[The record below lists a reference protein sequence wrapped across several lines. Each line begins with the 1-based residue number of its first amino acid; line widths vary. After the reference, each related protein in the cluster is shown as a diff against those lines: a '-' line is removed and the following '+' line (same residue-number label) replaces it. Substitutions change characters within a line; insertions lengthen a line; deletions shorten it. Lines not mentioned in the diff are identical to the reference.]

1 MPDQIAISKTLSIR
15 ECGLDEYWLQDQ
27 IFANPNLLDLG
38 ELDIVSREKQ
48 QSSGGKLDLLLGNSD
63 NGIMY
68 EVEVMLGSTDESHII
83 RTIEYWD
90 LERRRWPKRAHTA
103 VLVAETINRRFF
115 NVIQLLSLTI
125 PIVAIQANIIEA
137 DGKRIL
143 HFTKILDVYQE
154 SELEERAPAE
164 PADESYWQEK
174 ASWTLA
180 HAKTLQEIFSR
191 VLGEM
196 KLGLNRN
203 YIRLRH
209 SGEIYFSLAKRSSG
223 KSAFRTWLKG
233 AEIPDAAAALDRA
246 HIPYDVKPY
255 DSEWQTIR
263 LTVDQNS
270 IQENAKPFQE
280 IAKLVERSWQSI
292 KEN

>member
-1 MPDQIAISKTLSIR
+1 
-15 ECGLDEYWLQDQ
+15 
-27 IFANPNLLDLG
+27 
-38 ELDIVSREKQ
+38 
-48 QSSGGKLDLLLGNSD
+48 
-63 NGIMY
+63 MY

-125 PIVAIQANIIEA
+125 PIIAIQANIIEA

-164 PADESYWQEK
+164 PADENYWQEK

-196 KLGLNRN
+196 KVDFNKN

-209 SGEIYFSLAKRSSG
+209 NGEIYFSLAKQSSG
-223 KSAFRTWLKG
+223 KSAFRTWLKS
-233 AEIPDAAAALDRA
+233 AEIPDATSALDNER
-246 HIPYDVKPY
+246 IPYDVKPY

-270 IQENAKPFQE
+270 IQENAKLFQE
-280 IAKLVERSWQSI
+280 IAKLVERSWQSV